1 MENVFSRVS
10 FRGSFRS
17 YQQEVLDGADQYL
30 ADGRIHI
37 VAAPGSG
44 KTVLG
49 LELIRRT
56 GVPTL
61 ILSPTVTVQRQWG
74 ERFRELFLP
83 EGESLEDY
91 FSESLDKK
99 APVCSITYQ
108 ALHMASKPD
117 ADGAPQWAKAVRE
130 MGTAQ
135 RMAEIAGSSP

>member
-17 YQQEVLDGADQYL
+17 YQQEVLDGADRYL

-56 GVPTL
+56 GRPTL
-61 ILSPTVTVQRQWG
+61 ILSPSVTVRHQWG
-74 ERFRELFLP
+74 ERFCELFLP
-83 EGESLEDY
+83 QTPFQL
-91 FSESLDKK
+91 
-99 APVCSITYQ
+99 APLSGPIR
-108 ALHMASKPD
+108 MASTKPIE
-117 ADGAPQWAKAVRE
+117 AFI
-130 MGTAQ
+130 T
-135 RMAEIAGSSP
+135 RMFCETLHPRMKTPSPAAFRTVSSPRR